1 MNSEAI
7 NTILGMKVRQA
18 RLERGFTL
26 SKFAE
31 RCDLSASYI
40 TEIEKGRKYPK
51 PDKIMRMAEVLGTTY
66 DNLVSVKLDPSQ
78 AYLESVLSSSLLQK
92 FPFELF
98 GLEVGDL
105 VDLITRSPAE
115 ASALI
120 HTLVEIAR
128 QYDMKSEHFLRAALR
143 SYQEIH
149 ENYFE
154 EIEQAVEKFAA
165 AHELTGEFPLSL
177 GRLEALV
184 RSEPAYELDES
195 LIPQFPHLTGYR
207 SIYVDGEQPTLLIN
221 PALSPAQ
228 KKFVLARE
236 LGYQF
241 LDLQE
246 RAITSAPDTVRSFQ
260 QVLND
265 FKASYFAGALLMPRE
280 IIVEDLRRLFSLPT
294 WQPEQFLALLTRYD
308 VTPEMLLYR
317 YSELIPEYFD
327 IKLHFLRFHDYGSDY
342 QLTKQFNM
350 SRLMIPSGLGLN
362 EHHCRRWLT
371 IGLLKHLAAARA
383 NGEPVPVVGA
393 QRSEFLNSGDTFVCI
408 GYARPLTLSPNVG
421 SSVTIGFTYDT
432 ALLETIRFASDPHI
446 PHVIINET
454 CERCPLTP
462 EECVLRAVPATVLEE
477 QAQAEERRQQL
488 QTAMA
493 QVQAGIQ
500 QVALETR

>member
-1 MNSEAI
+1 MNTEAI

-18 RLERGFTL
+18 RLSRGLTL
-26 SKFAE
+26 SEFAE
-31 RCDLSASYI
+31 LCALSPSYI

-78 AYLESVLSSSLLQK
+78 AYLESVLSSSLLRN

-98 GLEVGDL
+98 GLEASDL
-105 VDLITRSPAE
+105 VDLITRAPAK

-149 ENYFE
+149 ENYFD
-154 EIEQAVEKFAA
+154 EIEEAVDRFIAEHDLA
-165 AHELTGEFPLSL
+165 GEFPLSL
-177 GRLEALV
+177 DRVAGLV
-184 RSEPAYELDES
+184 RSELGYEIDES
-195 LIPQFPHLTGYR
+195 LIPQYPHLTRYR
-207 SIYVDGEQPTLLIN
+207 SIYVAGDQPVLLVN

-241 LDLQE
+241 LDLKE
-246 RAITSAPDTVRSFQ
+246 RAITSAPDTVRSFE

-265 FKASYFAGALLMPRE
+265 FLASYFAGALLMPRE
-280 IIVEDLRRLFSLPT
+280 IIVRDLRELFSLPT
-294 WQPEQFLALLTRYD
+294 WQPKPFLALIDRYD

-317 YSELIPEYFD
+317 FSELIPEYFD
-327 IKLHFLRFHDYGSDY
+327 IKLHFLRFHDYGDDY

-371 IGLLKHLAAARA
+371 IGLLKRLAAARA
-383 NGEPVPVVGA
+383 DGGPIPVVGA
-393 QRSEFLNSGDTFVCI
+393 QRSEFLNSGDTFLCI

-421 SSVTIGFTYDT
+421 SSVTIGFKYDT
-432 ALLETIRFASDPHI
+432 DLPKTIRFALDPNI

-454 CERCPLTP
+454 CERCPLTV
-462 EECVLRAVPATVLEE
+462 EQCSARAVPPTVLEQQAQDE
-477 QAQAEERRQQL
+477 ERQKQLEEVIAQAQAVIRQ
-488 QTAMA
+488 AA
-493 QVQAGIQ
+493 
-500 QVALETR
+500 